1 MACHS
6 QEGKHDHAPEILVC
20 VCFRQQSRS
29 SLHQL
34 TIRDQIFVDYKSTG
48 WSGLFYS
55 QPAIRNSPSYLGE
68 SQSILLGSQ
77 VDVYIYI
84 AYGKVT
90 CTIISTP
97 LASLVRCGQAADE
110 WLHTGELGE
119 EGLYEQLLSHLHKRP
134 ECGDAPSWYSYLT
147 PADDDKPGSHVLP
160 TALNYVRLAK

>member
-1 MACHS
+1 MT
-6 QEGKHDHAPEILVC
+6 
-20 VCFRQQSRS
+20 
-29 SLHQL
+29 LHQL
-34 TIRDQIFVDYKSTG
+34 TIQDQIFAGYKSTG

-84 AYGKVT
+84 AYGQVS

-110 WLHTGELGE
+110 WLHTGELDE
-119 EGLYEQLLSHLHKRP
+119 EGLHEQLLSHLHKRP
-134 ECGDAPSWYSYLT
+134 ECGDAPSWHSYLIL
-147 PADDDKPGSHVLP
+147 ADNDEPGSRVLP
-160 TALNYVRLAK
+160 TALDYVRLPK